1 MPNKKETFIFVAKKL
16 SGTKIKWAFIGSSN
30 MELQGMDVV
39 PNDIDILVDFSDR
52 KIVDALFL
60 EEDVI
65 SDLKLRNGEGEETT
79 FLILGTEVQFCF
91 EYPHGFYAEFLEN
104 EQFEIVELGG
114 QKIPCL
120 ELEAEARGYEYL
132 GRKEKAEK
140 IREFLKK

>member
-39 PNDIDILVDFSDR
+39 PNDIDILVDFLDR

-65 SDLKLRNGEGEETT
+65 SDLKLRNGEGEEIT

-91 EYPHGFYAEFLEN
+91 EYPHGFYSQFLRNNKFFKVKLGSVEIPCNLLEN
-104 EQFEIVELGG
+104 EI
-114 QKIPCL
+114 K
-120 ELEAEARGYEYL
+120 AYEYL

-140 IREFLKK
+140 VRAFLKK